1 VRPRVGPTLVEGRL
15 QPVGWMAR
23 LLQFLQLLLA
33 ELGAARRRGSG

>member
-23 LLQFLQLLLA
+23 LL
-33 ELGAARRRGSG
+33 